1 MNKTILRTLLICI
14 GIPLGLFSI
23 SFLLNPSAH
32 DLLTVLGLLLCLA
45 GLIYIIPGLI
55 LALVKD
61 ERTRNVGKGMLLSV
75 ALLLLVGFSVCST
88 QPISFQ

>member
-14 GIPLGLFSI
+14 AIPVGLFFI
-23 SFLLNPSAH
+23 SFLLNPSAN
-32 DLLTVLGLLLCLA
+32 DALLVLGLILFLA
-45 GLIYIIPGLI
+45 GLVYIIPGII

-61 ERTRNVGKGMLLSV
+61 DRTRNVGKGMLLSV